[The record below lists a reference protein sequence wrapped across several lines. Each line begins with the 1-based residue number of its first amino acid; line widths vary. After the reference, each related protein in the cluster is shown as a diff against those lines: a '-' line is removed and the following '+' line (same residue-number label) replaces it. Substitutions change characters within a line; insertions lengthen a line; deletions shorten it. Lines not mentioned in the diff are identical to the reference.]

1 MKQLVWTIIFMFS
14 LTVFGQTKQIIKT
27 KKYIVIKAT
36 KEIPGDINQDVV
48 DNLDE
53 PLKAI
58 AAYYSALGGS
68 NCTQDT
74 TFAETCDLTTALG
87 LGNQG
92 SEKHKALIK
101 KWFPRDKAAKQ
112 LLAQGC
118 FQRPSG
124 ASSFTDYVYL
134 SLIRQGDTVIIN
146 YSLML
151 YQRGKITYLKGPD
164 KVLIRNNQIKVLR
177 RHIWEK
183 I

>member
-1 MKQLVWTIIFMFS
+1 MKRLAWTIIFLYS
-14 LTVFGQTKQIIKT
+14 LNVLGQTRQLIKST
-27 KKYIVIKAT
+27 KYTLIKAT
-36 KEIPGDINQDVV
+36 KEIPGDINQLVIDK
-48 DNLDE
+48 LDE

-74 TFAETCDLTTALG
+74 SLEETCDLTTALG

-101 KWFPRDKAAKQ
+101 KWFPNDKAARQ
-112 LLAQGC
+112 LLAQDC
-118 FQRPSG
+118 YLRPSG
-124 ASSFTDYVYL
+124 ASSFSDYVYL
-134 SLIRQGDTVIIN
+134 SLIRQGDTIIIN

-151 YQRGKITYLKGPD
+151 YRQGKITYLKGPD
-164 KVLIRNNQIKVLR
+164 KVLIKGNQIKVLK